1 MCLYS
6 IQNLCVINV
15 RLFVTLCIVSSDTFP
30 HLQPRQYDES
40 KGDQPE
46 GVTEK
51 QGTHKT
57 TLQPQITYVPTVS
70 TPPPVP
76 LGERGEELTFEE
88 TGHHKVFM
96 FAQSNTFIQLDGN
109 RIPTFQL
116 R

>member
-1 MCLYS
+1 ML
-6 IQNLCVINV
+6 II
-15 RLFVTLCIVSSDTFP
+15 FSDTLP
-30 HLQPRQYDES
+30 PYLQSREYEKS
-40 KGDQPE
+40 KDRPE

-51 QGTHKT
+51 HEGHKT
-57 TLQPQITYVPTVS
+57 TLQPQITYVATVT

-76 LGERGEELTFEE
+76 LDKRGEELTFEE

-96 FAQSNTFIQLDGN
+96 FAKSNTFIQVDGN